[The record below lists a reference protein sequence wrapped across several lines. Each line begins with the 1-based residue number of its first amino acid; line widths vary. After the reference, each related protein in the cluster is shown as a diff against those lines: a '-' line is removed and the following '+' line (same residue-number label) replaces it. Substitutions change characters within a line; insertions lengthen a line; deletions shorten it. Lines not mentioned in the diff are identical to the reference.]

1 MSSILTNNS
10 AMVALQTL
18 RGINKNLA
26 QTQSEISTG
35 KSVSSARDNSAVWSI
50 SKTMESDV
58 RGFKAISD
66 SLSLGSSTVS
76 VARQASETATDL
88 LTKMKGLIVSA
99 QEENVDR
106 AKIQTDIDAL
116 KSQIGAVVGAAQ
128 FNGLNFVDNSRT
140 ETVLASLDRSGTGV
154 TANRINVAGQD
165 LTQREQ
171 VEGTTAA
178 RVGQATVTGGAALG
192 AASNT
197 LAGANITIGGP
208 ATTSGTM
215 SLAFATGGKNFNISI
230 SVADTES
237 ATVIRDRL
245 VAAIGQNDEMREL
258 GINAGTDG
266 AAVLTI
272 RLGGEARAD
281 GVSITGASTATG
293 ATIPATT
300 NIAASAQTVE
310 LGTGTIQ
317 SGDTFRVA
325 YGGDQFAFVAN
336 EQTSRADALA
346 GLAKQINDSAG
357 YFARVTD
364 AGNIQVTAKGT
375 GALAASTGTINS
387 GGTAA
392 GGLSELNTLNV
403 SDFSS
408 LRGGADGNTAFD
420 DLNDADKRAVIQE
433 SLNKSLADVETMIQS
448 AVNATASF
456 GSVQSRIETQKEF
469 VGKLSD
475 ALTTGIG
482 SLVDADMEATSAR
495 LQALQVQQQ
504 LATQSL
510 SIANQQP
517 QNILA
522 LFR

>member
-35 KSVSSARDNSAVWSI
+35 KSVSSARDNAAVWSI

-76 VARQASETATDL
+76 VARQASETVTDL

-106 AKIQTDIDAL
+106 GKIQTDIDAL
-116 KSQIGAVVGAAQ
+116 KSQIGSVVGAAQ

-140 ETVLASLDRSGTGV
+140 ETVLASLDRSAGGV
-154 TANRINVAGQD
+154 TANRISVGGQD

-171 VEGTTAA
+171 IEGTDTA
-178 RVGQATVTGGAALG
+178 RVGQATVTGGAALV

-197 LAGANITIGGP
+197 VAGANLAIGGP
-208 ATTSGTM
+208 ASTSGTM
-215 SLAFATGGKNFNISI
+215 SLAFATGGKTFNISI
-230 SVADTES
+230 SIENADT
-237 ATVIRDRL
+237 ATTIRDRM
-245 VAAIGQNDEMREL
+245 VAAIDQNDEMRTL
-258 GINAGTDG
+258 GINAGVDG
-266 AAVLTI
+266 TNVTI
-272 RLGGEARAD
+272 RLGGQARAD

-300 NIAASAQTVE
+300 NIAASAQTVQ
-310 LGTGTIQ
+310 LGAGTIQ
-317 SGDTFRVA
+317 AGDTFRVS
-325 YGGDQFAFVAN
+325 YGADQFAFVAN
-336 EQTSRADALA
+336 ETTSRDDALA
-346 GLAKQINDSAG
+346 GLAKQINDSSA
-357 YFARVTD
+357 YFARVSDT
-364 AGNIQVTAKGT
+364 GTIQVTARGT

-387 GGTAA
+387 GGTAG
-392 GGLSELNTLNV
+392 GGLTDLRNLNV

-408 LRGGADGNTAFD
+408 LRGGADGNTAFN
-420 DLNDADKRAVIQE
+420 DLNDTDQRAVIRE

-448 AVNATASF
+448 AINSTASF
-456 GSVQSRIETQKEF
+456 GSVQSRIDTQKEF